1 MHSFWAESI
10 GGQLLSRVN
19 HNHKNIG
26 YSIMKDANERALVAG
41 MRTLN
46 PKLFPQ
52 QSKVSARYSELLKG
66 NPAYLS
72 STPVIV
78 LAESNVMH
86 GEVTEL
92 EMELW
97 ATFLRQNFGY
107 RGVLTRSD
115 ILFQNEIEWN

>member
-1 MHSFWAESI
+1 
-10 GGQLLSRVN
+10 
-19 HNHKNIG
+19 
-26 YSIMKDANERALVAG
+26 MKDANERALVAG

-72 STPVIV
+72 STPVM
-78 LAESNVMH
+78 AESNVMH

-115 ILFQNEIEWN
+115 ILFQNKIEWN